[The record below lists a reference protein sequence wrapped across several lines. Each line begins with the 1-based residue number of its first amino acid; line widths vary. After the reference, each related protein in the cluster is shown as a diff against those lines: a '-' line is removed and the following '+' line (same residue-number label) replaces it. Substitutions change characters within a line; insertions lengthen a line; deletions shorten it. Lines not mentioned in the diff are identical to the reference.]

1 MSVAE
6 TGRVTVEEGVVFGH
20 GGGRELKCDVYTPP
34 GNPAHAPGVLLV
46 HGGGWSG
53 GDRTQLKGHGI
64 LLGRAGYVCVTAE
77 YRLSGEAKWPA
88 PLHDVKAA
96 LRWMRANA
104 SRLGIDP
111 ARIAVSGNSAGGH
124 LSLMVA
130 GTPNAA
136 EFEGEGGNPGVDTSV
151 VACVAIYPPVE
162 LKPDSP
168 LTGAVGMLMGE
179 GASDA
184 AYAGASPM
192 THVKANFPPTLLIHG
207 NKDELVPEEASLSI
221 YRALRKAGAPA
232 ELHIYA
238 DQPHAFDA
246 SPVFGRQTVQVMDL
260 FLRRYVVEAAEAPA
274 ALGASR

>member
-6 TGRVTVEEGVVFGH
+6 SGRVTVEEGVVFGQ

-34 GNPAHAPGVLLV
+34 GNPTHAPGVLLV

-64 LLGRAGYVCVTAE
+64 LLGRAGYVCVATE
-77 YRLSGEAKWPA
+77 YRLSGEAQWPA

-104 SRLGIDP
+104 PRLGIDP

-130 GTPNAA
+130 GTQNVA
-136 EFEGEGGNPGVDTSV
+136 EFEGDGGNPGVDTSV

-162 LKPDSP
+162 LKPDAALS
-168 LTGAVGMLMGE
+168 GAVSMLMGE
-179 GASDA
+179 GAPA
-184 AYAGASPM
+184 EAYVAASPL
-192 THVKANFPPTLLIHG
+192 TYVTPTFPPTLLIHG

-221 YRALRKAGAPA
+221 YRALRKAGVSA
-232 ELHIYA
+232 ELHVYA

-246 SPVFGRQTVQVMDL
+246 SPVFGRQTVQIMDL
-260 FLRRYVVEAAEAPA
+260 FLRRYMVESEKAPV